1 MLCFFF
7 LNLFLPSWRCI
18 SCRCPSPRRCY
29 CNSSIT
35 PKESPHLQ
43 IISEGRGLFEI
54 VVHLLQH
61 TNVKTPILFSPSLPC
76 LNPASLLL
84 LCFFFFFCS
93 PKSPHPTLFLSFQP
107 TTPLLYLSPNQFLF
121 HQASISSTALT
132 TTMAR
137 WSHLLLCVPC
147 KLSEN
152 TCGESSPT
160 PQMKGNRCV
169 RWEKPK
175 IN

>member
-1 MLCFFF
+1 MRYKKHRELLIVLVEKLIIITIEVCYVFFF

-84 LCFFFFFCS
+84 SVFFIY
-93 PKSPHPTLFLSFQP
+93 LFLLPKIS
-107 TTPLLYLSPNQFLF
+107 SPNSFSFFLANNPLALSF
-121 HQASISSTALT
+121 PQLVSFPPSLHQLYCFNHYHGKVVTSIA
-132 TTMAR
+132 MR
-137 WSHLLLCVPC
+137 PMQV
-147 KLSEN
+147 
-152 TCGESSPT
+152 
-160 PQMKGNRCV
+160 V
-169 RWEKPK
+169 
-175 IN
+175 